1 MPFSFSL
8 FVASF
13 VSFQC
18 ICFVSSCGS
27 DQMCPDKPVF
37 TPSSLVVK
45 YGDPAYA
52 TCVVCQSG
60 CNEDVSN
67 LEKSSGTT
75 EKNGRTIMW
84 NVSSLT
90 EWDSDL
96 ICFNENQNG
105 TQCCTTLGVTVYQTP
120 KDVSF
125 RVFNH
130 SGPMLE
136 NSLYALVCDVQDVA
150 PVGKLVVTFYRGLTQ
165 LKRLQLSTRI
175 EKKPLNVTFLL
186 SYEASR
192 EDDGAQ
198 LSCGAKL
205 ELGPEGPQHLSVV
218 KSQNVTATIHYG
230 PDLLVTVNPDPITV
244 EEGGI
249 LCLNCSAVGNP
260 APSYTWTLPFS
271 GPHFSS
277 SVLTIK
283 PASSQHEGQ
292 YNCTVSNSIKTVSV
306 LFDVKVQGLEVT
318 SSAPTKPDPSLTSAS
333 STMTTPGPKSDATT
347 EFSLWIHQILLCS
360 VIFVSFLA

>member
-1 MPFSFSL
+1 MS
-8 FVASF
+8 ASSAIF
-13 VSFQC
+13 TVLLLVLLQIFE
-18 ICFVSSCGS
+18 VNSCGS

-60 CNEDVSN
+60 CTADVSN
-67 LEKSSGTT
+67 LEKSSGTA
-75 EKNGRTIMW
+75 EINGRTIMW

-96 ICFNENQNG
+96 ICFNEDQNG

-136 NSLYALVCDVQDVA
+136 GDAHTLVCDVWDVA
-150 PVGKLVVTFYRGLTQ
+150 PVNLVVTFYRGPTQ
-165 LKRLQLSTRI
+165 LGQPQLYTTT
-175 EKKPLNVTFLL
+175 EKKPSNVTFLL

-230 PDLLVTVNPDPITV
+230 PEPQDAVNQISIY
-244 EEGGI
+244 EGET
-249 LCLNCSAVGNP
+249 LQLNCSSGANP
-260 APSYTWTLPFS
+260 DPSYTWILPFTDS
-271 GPHFSS
+271 PHGS
-277 SVLTIK
+277 SVLTVK
-283 PASSQHEGQ
+283 SVGSEHKGQ
-292 YNCTVSNSIKTVSV
+292 YNCTVSNSVKTVSMV
-306 LFDVKVQGLEVT
+306 FEVDVRGKFKSTCWSPKAFGVVPGLKLSV
-318 SSAPTKPDPSLTSAS
+318 
-333 STMTTPGPKSDATT
+333 
-347 EFSLWIHQILLCS
+347 LCS
-360 VIFVSFLA
+360 CS